1 MGGARTQ
8 VYWVQDDLTFYK
20 LIKLFEADLKQIKV
34 NFYEFKCVGFAYKNQ
49 IFKNGGLKLLGA
61 VTWAKEKYCYS
72 HGAYALSL
80 LKMLMQQQR
89 IKSTDLEADVRRKL
103 RGAYVGGR
111 NEFIADYEPRAN
123 LFSVDFNAMY
133 LNCLKTK
140 FLSGSI
146 RLKQTSQ
153 LDGPGFYYISFESN
167 DQEYPVLF
175 FRNKLTG
182 QGYFCNGRGEG
193 LFWYEEI
200 QLFLEHGGIVHKVHY
215 AYTGDNYTCNFQPFV
230 DEIQQTLSPKLAK
243 NLANNLYGR
252 LAMKDFVYPVKL
264 VTDLEFFLSCEANV
278 VKRWVKW
285 YDFFIYESTAHAA
298 YGGYT
303 DICTAAALT
312 AKARIKLYRLLQSL
326 RGKAQICLLNTDEII
341 FTSQGA
347 INIDTAWDVKI
358 RPVGEE
364 VFAAKRKMFY
374 TKRKSVAGGAS
385 RPFKNINGMLI

>member
-1 MGGARTQ
+1 
-8 VYWVQDDLTFYK
+8 
-20 LIKLFEADLKQIKV
+20 
-34 NFYEFKCVGFAYKNQ
+34 
-49 IFKNGGLKLLGA
+49 
-61 VTWAKEKYCYS
+61 
-72 HGAYALSL
+72 
-80 LKMLMQQQR
+80 MQQQR

-278 VKRWVKW
+278 VKR
-285 YDFFIYESTAHAA
+285 
-298 YGGYT
+298 
-303 DICTAAALT
+303 
-312 AKARIKLYRLLQSL
+312 
-326 RGKAQICLLNTDEII
+326 
-341 FTSQGA
+341 
-347 INIDTAWDVKI
+347 
-358 RPVGEE
+358 
-364 VFAAKRKMFY
+364 
-374 TKRKSVAGGAS
+374 
-385 RPFKNINGMLI
+385 

>member
-1 MGGARTQ
+1 
-8 VYWVQDDLTFYK
+8 
-20 LIKLFEADLKQIKV
+20 
-34 NFYEFKCVGFAYKNQ
+34 
-49 IFKNGGLKLLGA
+49 
-61 VTWAKEKYCYS
+61 
-72 HGAYALSL
+72 
-80 LKMLMQQQR
+80 
-89 IKSTDLEADVRRKL
+89 
-103 RGAYVGGR
+103 
-111 NEFIADYEPRAN
+111 
-123 LFSVDFNAMY
+123 
-133 LNCLKTK
+133 
-140 FLSGSI
+140 
-146 RLKQTSQ
+146 
-153 LDGPGFYYISFESN
+153 
-167 DQEYPVLF
+167 
-175 FRNKLTG
+175 
-182 QGYFCNGRGEG
+182 
-193 LFWYEEI
+193 
-200 QLFLEHGGIVHKVHY
+200 
-215 AYTGDNYTCNFQPFV
+215 
-230 DEIQQTLSPKLAK
+230 
-243 NLANNLYGR
+243 